1 MRKGQFV
8 MDVTHETLVEAAKS
22 WGLFYLIGFSIC
34 VLVYT
39 FWPANRERFDR
50 AKKGILDED
59 DQPWT

>member
-1 MRKGQFV
+1 ME
-8 MDVTHETLVEAAKS
+8 VTHETLVEAAKT

-34 VLVYT
+34 VIVYA

-50 AKKGILDED
+50 AKRDILDED